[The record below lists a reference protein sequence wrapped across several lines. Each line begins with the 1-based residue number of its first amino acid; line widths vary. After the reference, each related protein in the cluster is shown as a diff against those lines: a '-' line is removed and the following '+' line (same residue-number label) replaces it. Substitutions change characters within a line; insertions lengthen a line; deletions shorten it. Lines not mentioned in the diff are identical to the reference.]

1 MKLEENLLS
10 TIEKNSV
17 TKKPLQTATI
27 EVVLCDECGDSLW
40 DAVLAQDEKN
50 SALQQVCKIPST
62 K

>member
-1 MKLEENLLS
+1 MKLGKNLPG
-10 TIEKNSV
+10 TIETNSV
-17 TKKPLQTATI
+17 TSKPSQTATI

-50 SALQQVCKIPST
+50 SALQHVCKIPST

>member
-40 DAVLAQDEKN
+40 DAVF
-50 SALQQVCKIPST
+50 ST
-62 K
+62 G